1 MKKQNQKNTN
11 KSGEIKTSMISIPPY
26 GADAL
31 KSLQINSIPTRYL
44 GLDQSGRILMEID
57 YTSDQAELIRQI
69 TTQMQ
74 KSEELVAEF
83 THIFNQTIEKLTT
96 EADKAWSEKIK
107 AHRLKFKK
115 RRKTIKTESHG
126 NQ

>member
-1 MKKQNQKNTN
+1 MKTQTQKNTN
-11 KSGEIKTSMISIPPY
+11 KSAEIKTSMISIPPY

-31 KSLQINSIPTRYL
+31 KSLQANAIPTRYL
-44 GLDQSGRILMEID
+44 GLDQSGRLLMEID

-83 THIFNQTIEKLTT
+83 THIFNQTIDKLTAET
-96 EADKAWSEKIK
+96 DKAWNEKIK
-107 AHRLKFKK
+107 AYKLKFKK